1 MIESTTAASST
12 EERLIDGTL
21 KCIEQKGL
29 AATSSRDIAAAA
41 GVNLAG
47 ITYHFGS
54 KDELVAEALL
64 RAAGRWLEPVID
76 ALSTEADPA
85 ARLLAAIEALQTALE
100 EARDLVPAYV
110 EARVRSRHRSASR
123 AADTFPDSGLLPRVR
138 QSDVVAAASRSGEAT
153 GVRSTLGLDGLV
165 SELQRFVADQ
175 LEEQRSA
182 GYLPQWVDA
191 QAMAGLLI
199 AVADGIALHVALD
212 PDIDHRA
219 ISAQAVQLL
228 LAARG

>member
-110 EARVRSRHRSASR
+110 EARVRSRQ
-123 AADTFPDSGLLPRVR
+123 ADRLKR
-138 QSDVVAAASRSGEAT
+138 
-153 GVRSTLGLDGLV
+153 GLDGLV